1 MWILL
6 SVIKLLLI
14 NLGEEKTSVRCVNLI
29 SHSVLN
35 GLVYNGSDF
44 IIKSY
49 NSNIQNFIITLC
61 VNLNS

>member
-6 SVIKLLLI
+6 LVIKLLLI
-14 NLGEEKTSVRCVNLI
+14 NLGEEKPSVRCVNLI
-29 SHSVLN
+29 SHGVLN
-35 GLVYNGSDF
+35 GPVYNGSDF